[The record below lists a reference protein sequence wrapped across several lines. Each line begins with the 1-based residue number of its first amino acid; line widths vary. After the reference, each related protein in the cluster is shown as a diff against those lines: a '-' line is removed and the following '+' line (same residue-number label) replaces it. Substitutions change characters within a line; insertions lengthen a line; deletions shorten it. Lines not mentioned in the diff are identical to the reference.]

1 VHRDRCKKAGLSG
14 LFFHWAIA
22 IVLTSTLLV
31 VANAEPIAIDVVSAE
46 VGFDQRSGEPV
57 ISFKMTPASQGLF
70 ANFTAANVGRKMD
83 IRMDGQTLMSAV
95 IREPIVGGTGQ
106 IADRSLTAA
115 QMKDLAGQIAAGR
128 AKIEFEIAR
137 D

>member
-1 VHRDRCKKAGLSG
+1 MHRDRCKKAGLSG
-14 LFFHWAIA
+14 LFHWAAA

-31 VANAEPIAIDVVSAE
+31 AANAEPIAIDVVSAE
-46 VGFDQRSGEPV
+46 LGFDQRSGQPV

-83 IRMDGQTLMSAV
+83 IRVDGQTLMSAV

-106 IADRSLTAA
+106 IADRSLTAS

-128 AKIEFEIAR
+128 AKIEFEIAK